1 MGKET
6 VLKKRPPYIVCE
18 KQEGERHLKKRIG
31 FVKVVPKLRMN
42 KVLKQIPV
50 PLYTLF
56 HK

>member
-42 KVLKQIPV
+42 KVLK
-50 PLYTLF
+50 
-56 HK
+56 